1 MPIDFVFWQLPNMSI
16 YFNKILGTAAILY
29 IVYFLIQRMVL
40 DAYIKASISL
50 NKYWYVNRI
59 LGIFRLL
66 PIVLIVFAM
75 YNIDNESLLNGLQY
89 NECQT
94 LIKENTPIFFDL
106 NGRELQ
112 TPDFV
117 IVNYSTR
124 TVHGV
129 NYTFPSDIWEY
140 IDNGAIP

>member
-66 PIVLIVFAM
+66 PIILIVFAM
-75 YNIDNESLLNGLQY
+75 YNIDNPSLLNGLQY
-89 NECQT
+89 NECR
-94 LIKENTPIFFDL
+94 EML
-106 NGRELQ
+106 NNVDYPTVFINNSYE
-112 TPDFV
+112 
-117 IVNYSTR
+117 IR
-124 TVHGV
+124 TVHNV
-129 NYTFPSDIWEY
+129 DYNFTNETWKEIDYTP
-140 IDNGAIP
+140 